1 MEFRLFQSV
10 AAVASIVL
18 TAILLELIRRR
29 KLKDELWI
37 PWLLAAIT
45 PLVASLWISPWA
57 AVARWLGIV
66 YEPALLLA
74 LGILLLTS
82 MILYLAVVV
91 STLMRRN
98 LRLAQDLALL
108 RQRVERIGVQVSGAA
123 AELGSPP

>member
-108 RQRVERIGVQVSGAA
+108 RQRVERIGVR
-123 AELGSPP
+123 LP

>member
-18 TAILLELIRRR
+18 TVILLELIRRR

-45 PLVASLWISPWA
+45 PLIASLWISPWA

-74 LGILLLTS
+74 LGILLLTA

-108 RQRVERIGVQVSGAA
+108 RQRVERIGVQVLRGVAN
-123 AELGSPP
+123 

>member
-18 TAILLELIRRR
+18 TVILLELIRRR

-74 LGILLLTS
+74 LGILLLTA

-108 RQRVERIGVQVSGAA
+108 RQRVERIGVQVLRGVAN
-123 AELGSPP
+123 